1 MQAVETMTFS
11 HMRGGKTLFFI
22 SAFLA
27 TALVIVSTMLLLS
40 GRADFI
46 ALISIFIANV
56 MVVLVACKTYK
67 PAFTRIRFEG
77 DKIVS
82 KSGSEWE
89 ELKLKDIQG
98 IWYSNNYHLDSMTF
112 TPYTP
117 NDKKIKGGSL
127 IILGDLDYFN
137 GAEFITMNNLN
148 VILKDCFW
156 QGYTT
161 LHYRKSLKTVLDYYY
176 QQIS

>member
-1 MQAVETMTFS
+1 MQEVEKITFS

-22 SAFLA
+22 FAFLA

-40 GRADFI
+40 GRAGFI
-46 ALISIFIANV
+46 ALISIFVANV
-56 MVVLVACKTYK
+56 MVILVACKTYK
-67 PAFTRIRFEG
+67 PGLTKITFEG
-77 DKIVS
+77 DKIIS
-82 KSGSEWE
+82 KSGAEWE
-89 ELKLKDIQG
+89 ELKLKDIEG
-98 IWYSNNYHLDSMTF
+98 IWYSNNYHLTNMTF

-127 IILGDLDYFN
+127 VILGNLESFN

-161 LHYRKSLKTVLDYYY
+161 MHYRKSLKTVLDYYY